1 MENSQKTELT
11 KLRMRELN
19 LSNKGITDEV
29 LRDMRFDGDIT
40 NIDLS
45 FNSIQNLDNVRF
57 PDELQILYLGYNQ
70 IQNLDNVRFPDRLQ
84 VLHLSNNQIKN
95 LENVRFPDRLQVLHL
110 SNNQIQ
116 NLDNVRF
123 PDGLQVLSLYGNH
136 IKSVDKCWIS
146 PSTRITA
153 DDSIKTAIRES
164 TRNMAATRIQQNFRR
179 YLIRHHNAA
188 LTIQKWYVAQ
198 SYRTKGV
205 VFRNSMEQYP

>member
-1 MENSQKTELT
+1 
-11 KLRMRELN
+11 MRELN
-19 LSNKGITDEV
+19 LSNKNITNDALQLMHFDE
-29 LRDMRFDGDIT
+29 DIT
-40 NIDLS
+40 LIDLS
-45 FNSIQNLDNVRF
+45 R
-57 PDELQILYLGYNQ
+57 NQ
-70 IQNLDNVRFPDRLQ
+70 IQNLDNVRFPDGLRE
-84 VLHLSNNQIKN
+84 LSLGNNQIQN
-95 LENVRFPDRLQVLHL
+95 LENVRFPDGLHIL
-110 SNNQIQ
+110 YLYGNQIQ
-116 NLDNVRF
+116 NLDNVRFSDELQELWLSSNQIKNLDNVRF

-205 VFRNSMEQYP
+205 VFRNSMEQYPSGSHI

>member
-1 MENSQKTELT
+1 MNDIFWEPSFPKKLNENVIKRKLMELI
-11 KLRMRELN
+11 MRHLN
-19 LSNKGITDEV
+19 LSQKSTTDEA
-29 LRDMRFDGDIT
+29 LQQMHFDEDIT
-40 NIDLS
+40 SIDLS
-45 FNSIQNLDNVRF
+45 
-57 PDELQILYLGYNQ
+57 YN
-70 IQNLDNVRFPDRLQ
+70 
-84 VLHLSNNQIKN
+84 H
-95 LENVRFPDRLQVLHL
+95 
-110 SNNQIQ
+110 IQ

-136 IKSVDKCWIS
+136 IKSVDKYWIS

-153 DDSIKTAIRES
+153 DNSIKTAIRES

-205 VFRNSMEQYP
+205 VFRNSMEQYPSGSHI